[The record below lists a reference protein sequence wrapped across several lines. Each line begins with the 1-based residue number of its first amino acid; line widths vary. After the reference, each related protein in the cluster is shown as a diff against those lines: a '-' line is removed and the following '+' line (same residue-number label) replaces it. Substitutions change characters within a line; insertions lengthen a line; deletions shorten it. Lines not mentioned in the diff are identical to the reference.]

1 MKTRCI
7 IIDDEPLAVELLK
20 SYVEKTPFLKL
31 VGSFSSALSAMESI
45 NELSP
50 DLIFLDIQMPEVNGI
65 TFAHSVPETTRI
77 IFTTAFDQ
85 YAVEGYKLNA
95 VDYLVKPISYN
106 DFLRAAEK
114 ANMAQNAMYN
124 QISPLGRTK
133 HDPIWIKSESK
144 YVQIEISNVSYIE
157 GVKDYVN
164 FHFANKARPIL
175 SLMRMKKIEKM
186 LPDEFV
192 RIHKSYIVNMNHINF
207 IERGHVIVSGER
219 LPMGNN
225 YKEAFMKNIVVSN

>member
-1 MKTRCI
+1 MKTKCI

-31 VGSFSSALSAMESI
+31 IGSFSSAVSAMETI
-45 NELSP
+45 NEMSP

-65 TFAHSVPETTRI
+65 TFAHAIPDTTRI

-85 YAVEGYKLNA
+85 YAVEGYRLNA

-106 DFLRAAEK
+106 DFVRAAHK

-124 QISPLGRTK
+124 IPSPLGMVR
-133 HDPIWIKSESK
+133 HEPIWVKSESK
-144 YVQIEISNVSYIE
+144 YVQIEVSNISYVE

-164 FHFANKARPIL
+164 LHFANKAKPVL
-175 SLMRMKKIEKM
+175 SLMRMKKVEKI
-186 LPDEFV
+186 LPEEFV
-192 RIHKSYIVNMNHINF
+192 RIHKSYIVNMNHVNL
-207 IERGHVIVSGER
+207 IERGYVICNGER
-219 LPMGNN
+219 LPIGNN
-225 YKEAFMKNIVVSN
+225 YKESLMKHVHVSN